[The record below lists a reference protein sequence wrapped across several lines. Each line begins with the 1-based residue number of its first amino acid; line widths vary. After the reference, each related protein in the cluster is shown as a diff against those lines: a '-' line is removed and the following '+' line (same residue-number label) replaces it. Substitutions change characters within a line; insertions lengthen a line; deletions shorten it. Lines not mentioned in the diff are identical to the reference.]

1 MRTQYAG
8 PRASV
13 YGVDVRQLWVRP
25 VRTAGLMLV
34 IGATVS
40 AATTVAVTA
49 IRVRRSERRHQLPA
63 MRQPGSADAI
73 VVFGARVYPDRPSED
88 LAQRLNH
95 AVMLWRTGVA
105 PVIAVSGGVDGEL
118 DEVAVM
124 GDYLL
129 QAGVPASAIAP
140 ARPGGNTRETL
151 QAVSQLQGRR
161 YVAVSSPYHSY
172 RIEAEARRQHLAVT
186 TDCPA
191 RCAEAA
197 HPRLLTVRRR
207 SEVIGVLFYT
217 LPDGLATQV
226 RHRLGRLRHTLPHV
240 LAGTYRSHVLEVRAA
255 QS

>member
-1 MRTQYAG
+1 MR
-8 PRASV
+8 
-13 YGVDVRQLWVRP
+13 
-25 VRTAGLMLV
+25 
-34 IGATVS
+34 
-40 AATTVAVTA
+40 
-49 IRVRRSERRHQLPA
+49 
-63 MRQPGSADAI
+63 
-73 VVFGARVYPDRPSED
+73 
-88 LAQRLNH
+88 
-95 AVMLWRTGVA
+95 WR
-105 PVIAVSGGVDGEL
+105 GGGGGD
-118 DEVAVM
+118 

-151 QAVSQLQGRR
+151 QAVSQLPGRR

-197 HPRLLTVRRR
+197 HPRLLTARRQR
-207 SEVIGVLFYT
+207 GDRRVVLH
-217 LPDGLATQV
+217 PSHGLATQV